1 MSDSLILQYKALED
15 KIIDRALA
23 IAEILDDYQDVMY
36 DTVNE
41 IEFDIN
47 LWQFRQ
53 GHLKSIQT
61 YNGGAMIIM
70 DTSIPYSEFDDQENL
85 FIPSQFLSDDDLD
98 ERAVIDYY
106 VSAQKERDEEAYKRD
121 IEQAK
126 RQLNYWK
133 ECGIW
138 EEINETD

>member
-23 IAEILDDYQDVMY
+23 IAEILYEYQDVMY

-53 GHLKSIQT
+53 GHLKSLNSF
-61 YNGGAMIIM
+61 NGGAIVIM
-70 DTSIPYSEFDDQENL
+70 DTSIPYEDYGQEERL
-85 FIPSQFLSDDDLD
+85 FIPEQFLSDGELD
-98 ERAVIDYY
+98 KQSVLDYY
-106 VSAQKERDEEAYKRD
+106 VSIQKERAEEEYKRD

-126 RQLNYWK
+126 RQLSYWK
-133 ECGIW
+133 ECGMW

>member
-15 KIIDRALA
+15 KIIDRALV

-53 GHLKSIQT
+53 GHLKSLNSF
-61 YNGGAMIIM
+61 NGGVIVIM
-70 DTSIPYSEFDDQENL
+70 DTSIPYEDYDQEEHL
-85 FIPSQFLSDDDLD
+85 FIPDQFLSDEELD

-106 VSAQKERDEEAYKRD
+106 VSTQKERDEEAYNRN

-126 RQLNYWK
+126 RQLTYWK
-133 ECGIW
+133 ECGMW
-138 EEINETD
+138 EEINETG

>member
-23 IAEILDDYQDVMY
+23 IAGILYEYQDEVY
-36 DTVNE
+36 DTEDE
-41 IEFDIN
+41 IEFHIN

-53 GHLKSIQT
+53 GHLKSIQP

-70 DTSIPYSEFDDQENL
+70 DTSIPYEDYDQHETL
-85 FIPSQFLSDDDLD
+85 FIPSQFLSDYELD

-106 VSAQKERDEEAYKRD
+106 VSLQKEKDEATYKRD

-126 RQLNYWK
+126 RQLAYWK